1 VPTCPPA
8 TYPPAHL
15 PLQHFSLFNRDVVN
29 PIKKF
34 GYVGAGRKA
43 FTCLKKDVLEV
54 CLLRR
59 TKACLTL
66 TLTLTRT
73 RTRTLTLTL
82 SLTRTRTLTLT
93 LTLTLSLALTLTLT
107 LTLTLLTKAGRAD
120 EMVLPPKLITIE
132 ANFLDAKESDFYQ
145 ALCTQSNPHP
155 NPHP

>member
-1 VPTCPPA
+1 M
-8 TYPPAHL
+8 
-15 PLQHFSLFNRDVVN
+15 VN

-73 RTRTLTLTL
+73 RTLFLTLTL
-82 SLTRTRTLTLT
+82 NRTRTR
-93 LTLTLSLALTLTLT
+93 SRPARR
-107 LTLTLLTKAGRAD
+107 RA
-120 EMVLPPKLITIE
+120 
-132 ANFLDAKESDFYQ
+132 AA
-145 ALCTQSNPHP
+145 APHGDRA
-155 NPHP
+155 